1 MESPTVVASAAERL
15 YRRRLIPTLR
25 APAAAVIG
33 GGVIALLVLVAAIAP
48 LIAPHSPDAIDLGA
62 SFSGMG
68 AAHPLGADSSGRD
81 ILSRIIYG
89 TRLSLL
95 GPLLVVLLSS
105 TVGTSLGLIA
115 GYTGGVVDGV
125 MARIWD
131 VMFAFPP
138 LLLAI
143 VIVAMF
149 GAGFWTATLAIAIVY
164 MPLMARVVRGLVLV
178 EREKA
183 YVDACRV
190 QGFNAFRITLGHVL
204 PNIAPTVVA
213 QATLNFGYS
222 LLDLAGLAFLGLGVQ
237 PPTADWGAMLAEGR
251 QFILFSPNEVVVASI
266 AIAIAVV
273 AFNLLGDAL
282 THRVRGWR

>member
-1 MESPTVVASAAERL
+1 VL
-15 YRRRLIPTLR
+15 D
-25 APAAAVIG
+25 APAAAIVS
-33 GGVIALLVLVAAIAP
+33 GGVILLLVLVAAIAP
-48 LIAPHSPDAIDLGA
+48 LVAPHSPDAIDLGA
-62 SFSGMG
+62 SFSGVSR
-68 AAHPLGADSSGRD
+68 AHLFGADSAGRD
-81 ILSRIIYG
+81 ILSRVIYG

-95 GPLLVVLLSS
+95 GPLLVVALS
-105 TVGTSLGLIA
+105 TAVGTPLGLIA
-115 GYTGGVVDGV
+115 GYVGGVVDGT
-125 MARIWD
+125 MARVWD

-143 VIVAMF
+143 VIVAAF
-149 GAGFWTATLAIAIVY
+149 GAGFWTATLAITFVY
-164 MPLMARVVRGLVLV
+164 TPLLARVVRGMVLV

-190 QGFNAFRITLGHVL
+190 QGFGGFRTALGHVL
-204 PNIAPTVVA
+204 PNIAPTIVA

-251 QFILFSPNEVVVASI
+251 QFILFNPNEVVAASI
-266 AIAIAVV
+266 AIAVAVV

-282 THRVRGWR
+282 TRTIGNRR